1 MPKKK
6 NIIVKMEPQ
15 TVKLFAVVL
24 QKLKPPP
31 PLTISQWADKYR
43 VLSSESSDG
52 TRTRLRTSGPL
63 WMPSV
68 IRTSGK

>member
-24 QKLKPPP
+24 HNLKPPP

-43 VLSSESSDG
+43 VLSSESCAEPG
-52 TRTRLRTSGPL
+52 
-63 WMPSV
+63 
-68 IRTSGK
+68 